1 MVVYFIVSHRVIKVI
16 SLIIDRF
23 MDLIFSEYKGEI
35 AALVGAA
42 LWAISATVYSKVGAT
57 IPPLFLNLSK
67 GLIAIVFI
75 LLTLLITKH
84 QFSDLNLI
92 SLVGLTI
99 SGIMGIGVGD
109 TAYFQA
115 LNHLGARKTLL
126 LETLAPPLTAI
137 LAFVF
142 LQEKLNSIIWIAMII
157 TIIGIAWVI
166 NERNLQADS
175 KNENLTIGIRWALVG
190 VVSQAIGAV
199 IARYALSTT
208 NVSPLESALIRLIG
222 GTIIIIILLAG
233 QKKPLSPLLSNN
245 WSIKLVSTLIATAFA
260 STYLGI
266 WLQQTAFKFAPAG
279 IAQTLL
285 ATSPLFVLP
294 LVAFSG
300 EKITYQSI
308 LGAMIA
314 LLGVFL
320 LFN

>member
-1 MVVYFIVSHRVIKVI
+1 ME
-16 SLIIDRF
+16 
-23 MDLIFSEYKGEI
+23 LIFSEYKGEI

-42 LWAISATVYSKVGAT
+42 LWAISATIYTDVGAK
-57 IPPLFLNLSK
+57 IPPLLLNLSK

-75 LLTLLITKH
+75 LLTLLVTNH
-84 QFSDLNLI
+84 QFSEFNLI
-92 SLVGLTI
+92 AIVGLTI
-99 SGIMGIGVGD
+99 SGMMGIGVGD

-115 LNHLGARKTLL
+115 LNNLGARKTLL
-126 LETLAPPLTAI
+126 LETLAPPITAI

-142 LQEKLNSIIWIAMII
+142 LKEELNTIVWIAMMI
-157 TIIGIAWVI
+157 TITGIAWVI
-166 NERNLQADS
+166 SERNPQIDN
-175 KNENLTIGIRWALVG
+175 KNENLVIGIRWALLG
-190 VVSQAIGAV
+190 VLSQAIGAV

-208 NVSPLESALIRLIG
+208 NVSPLESALIRLVG
-222 GTIIIIILLAG
+222 GTIIIVILLGG
-233 QKKPLSPLLSNN
+233 QKKPLSLLSKNK
-245 WSIKLVSTLIATAFA
+245 WSTKLVSIVIVTAFA

-300 EKITYQSI
+300 EKITYRSI